1 MAPMHVNNS
10 REVPEYEIDAKE
22 LDFTN
27 SIELAKV
34 ISYIK
39 CEHFYINLIGN

>member
-22 LDFTN
+22 LDFTT
-27 SIELAKV
+27 SIELANV
-34 ISYIK
+34 ISNIK
-39 CEHFYINLIGN
+39 CEHLHKLDW